1 MYGTPLHPGGVADFA
16 LVFSKPNSPAYLVA
30 SPVELLG
37 GFKGG
42 VLVPAVNPAVILPF
56 MTDAQGRVKVTNIPG
71 GGGPLIVFMQFLIQD
86 PAQAQ
91 GWQLS
96 NAIAAE
102 FLP

>member
-1 MYGTPLHPGGVADFA
+1 MLAP
-16 LVFSKPNSPAYLVA
+16 
-30 SPVELLG
+30 
-37 GFKGG
+37 FKGG
-42 VLVPAVNPAVILPF
+42 TLVPSASPALILPF
-56 MTDAQGRVKVTNIPG
+56 VTDALGRVTLTDIPG

-86 PAQAQ
+86 AAQPK

>member
-1 MYGTPLHPGGVADFA
+1 MYGTQLYPGGVADLA
-16 LVFSKPNSPAYLVA
+16 LSFSKPNAPAFLIA

-37 GFKGG
+37 PFKGG
-42 VLVPAVNPAVILPF
+42 TLVPSASPAIILPF
-56 MTDAQGRVKVTNIPG
+56 TTDAQGRVKLTNIPG
-71 GGGPLIVFMQFLIQD
+71 GGGPLILFMQFAIED
-86 PAQAQ
+86 PGQAQ